1 MAGQLRKLT
10 DLSFNP
16 ENQSTVFLR
25 LDLNV
30 PLKNGVVQ
38 DDTRI
43 KAALPTLR
51 WLQEKH
57 ARIVACS
64 HLGRPEGTGFEQAYS
79 LEPVGARLAALLGCE
94 VILVDDPL
102 DKSADTII
110 SNLKPGQVVLLENLR
125 FWKGEK
131 KGDAEFAKGLARFAT
146 HYVND
151 AFGTSHRAD
160 ASVEAVAQLF
170 PLKNRAAG
178 LLIEKELAYL
188 EGAFARP
195 QPPVTAIFGGAKVS
209 DKIEVLTKFTQ
220 IANHIIIG
228 GAMSYTFLKYMGV
241 SVGTSR
247 VEEDKL
253 SLVET
258 ILQAADNRKVQV
270 HLPVDHIAA
279 QTFAENAEPVTVET
293 RAIPAGLMGLDI
305 GPKTRQQYADIVA
318 ASQLV
323 MWNGPM
329 GVFEWPAFSKGTE
342 AVARALAACRGT
354 TIVGGGDS
362 AAAIAAFGLEAEVSH
377 VSTGGGASLELLE
390 GKKLPGIE
398 VLRDRDL

>member
-1 MAGQLRKLT
+1 MAGQLRKLK
-10 DLSFNP
+10 DLSFGSDEP
-16 ENQSTVFLR
+16 ATVFLR

-30 PLKNGVVQ
+30 PLKSGVVQ

-43 KAALPTLR
+43 RAALPTVR
-51 WLQEKH
+51 WLQEQNV
-57 ARIVACS
+57 RIVACS
-64 HLGRPEGTGFEQAYS
+64 HLGRPEGIGFEQAYS
-79 LEPVGARLAALLGCE
+79 LEPVGARLAELLGCE
-94 VILVDDPL
+94 VVLLEDPL
-102 DKSADTII
+102 DTSADKVV
-110 SNLKPGQVVLLENLR
+110 SSLKTGQVVLLENLR

-131 KGDAEFAKGLARFAT
+131 KGDAEFAKSLGRFAT

-160 ASVEAVAQLF
+160 ASVEAVAKLF

-209 DKIEVLTKFTQ
+209 DKIDVLTKFTQ

-241 SVGTSR
+241 SVGKSR

-253 SLVET
+253 ALVET
-258 ILQAADNRKVQV
+258 ILQAAESRKVQI

-279 QTFAENAEPVTVET
+279 RTFAEDAEPITVET
-293 RAIPAGLMGLDI
+293 RAISDDLMGLDI
-305 GPKTRQQYADIVA
+305 GLKSREQYARVVA
-318 ASQLV
+318 ASRLV

-329 GVFEWPAFSKGTE
+329 GVFEWPAFSRGTE
-342 AVARALAACRGT
+342 AVARALAECSGT

-362 AAAIAAFGLEAEVSH
+362 AAAVAHFGLEANVSH

>member
-1 MAGQLRKLT
+1 MAGRLRKLT
-10 DLSFNP
+10 DLSF
-16 ENQSTVFLR
+16 STDQQASVFLR

-51 WLQEKH
+51 WLQEKNV
-57 ARIVACS
+57 RIIACS
-64 HLGRPEGTGFEQAYS
+64 HLGRPEGTGFEEAYS
-79 LEPVGARLAALLGCE
+79 LEPVGARLAELLGCE
-94 VILVDDPL
+94 VVLVEDPL
-102 DKSADTII
+102 DKSADTVVN
-110 SNLKPGQVVLLENLR
+110 NLKSGQVALLENLR

-131 KGDAEFAKGLARFAT
+131 KGDAAFAKGLARFAT

-160 ASVEAVAQLF
+160 ASVEAVAKLF

-209 DKIEVLTKFTQ
+209 DKIDVLTKFTQ

-241 SVGTSR
+241 SVGKSR

-253 SLVET
+253 ALVET
-258 ILQAADNRKVQV
+258 ILQAAESRKVQI

-279 QTFAENAEPVTVET
+279 RTFAEDAEPVVVET
-293 RAIPAGLMGLDI
+293 RAISDDLMGLDI
-305 GPKTRQQYADIVA
+305 GPKTRQQYAGIVA
-318 ASQLV
+318 ASRLV

-342 AVARALAACRGT
+342 AVARALAECSGT

-362 AAAIAAFGLEAEVSH
+362 AAAVAQFGLEENMSH